1 MLYRYGWW
9 IQSHRWWVIGAWV
22 VMLAASVPLAPRLPS
37 ALKVGGFSD
46 DTLES
51 ARARQTLQQQLG
63 YQASNFQVIFQSD
76 TLDARDPRFIAQSKA
91 ALEDVAMLQDVAA
104 IAYHDVNGRQI
115 SRDGHS
121 AYEVV
126 TLTLTADD
134 SPRMVHRLKDAIH
147 PTDLRVLVAGAP
159 VFYSD
164 IESVSSEDLR
174 RAETVAFPFA
184 IVVLLLVFGSAVAAS
199 VPAIAGGASVAV
211 SLAVIYGV
219 THITE
224 MSIFVLNVT
233 TMIGLGLGVDYS
245 LFMTSR
251 FREEIEH
258 RPIPEAV
265 AVTVA
270 TAGQAVLFSG
280 GTVCLGLL
288 ALVSFS
294 FMMLRSVGIGGSLV
308 VAFSVLAALTLL
320 PAVLAALGPRIN
332 AFRLLPGRHQGG
344 QKRDGAVER
353 FWAGLAGFVMRHPM
367 LIAVPVLT
375 FLLILGSPFLRV
387 HLSSPDASIL
397 PTSVES
403 RRAFDIL
410 QQQFNDAETAPILI
424 AAQLPHSALDP
435 VSLRTLYDFTHRLQH
450 DGRVKDVVSLV
461 TIDPR
466 LTLAHYTLLYA
477 DPGHIGDQYAQAA
490 AAHLG
495 VGTTTLVTVTSLA
508 PPSSEDAKRLVR
520 DIRLMAHGMGLTVLV
535 DGAAAEIND
544 VVARLYSEFPPA
556 LAFILVS
563 TYVVLLLLFRS
574 VLLPLKALVMNGL
587 SILGAYGALV
597 FVFQDGHLSGLFHFT
612 PLGYVEASLPILM
625 FCTLFGLS
633 MDYEVFLLS
642 RIQEAYARTGD
653 NRASVSMGLRQ
664 SGRII
669 TSAAAIVVLVAGSF
683 VMADIILIKALGL
696 GVAMAVFLDATV
708 VRALLVPATMRLLGD
723 LNWWAPAWLRTR
735 LPGLREERD
744 PMREGTESASVR

>member
-1 MLYRYGWW
+1 MLYRCGWW
-9 IQSHRWWVIGAWV
+9 MQAHRWWVIAAWA
-22 VMLAASVPLAPRLPS
+22 VMLVVSVPFAPRLPS
-37 ALKVGGFSD
+37 VLKVGGFSD
-46 DTLES
+46 DSLES
-51 ARARQTLQQQLG
+51 ARARQVLQQQLG
-63 YQASNFQVIFQSD
+63 YQATSFQVIFQSD
-76 TLDARDPRFIAQSKA
+76 TLEARDPRFITQTKA
-91 ALEDVAMLQDVAA
+91 ALADVAVLPDVAA
-104 IAYHDVNGRQI
+104 VEYHDVNSRQI

-126 TLTLTADD
+126 TLTLSADD
-134 SPRMVHRLKDAIH
+134 SPRMVQRLKDAIQ
-147 PTDLRVLVAGAP
+147 PSDLRVLVAGAP

-184 IVVLLLVFGSAVAAS
+184 VIVLLLVFGSVVAAA

-219 THITE
+219 THVTE

-258 RPIPEAV
+258 RPVAEAV
-265 AVTVA
+265 ATTVA

-320 PAVLAALGPRIN
+320 PAVLAVLGTRVN
-332 AFRLLPGRHQGG
+332 AFRLLPLRRRDTPGG
-344 QKRDGAVER
+344 EGAVEL
-353 FWAGLAGFVMRHPM
+353 FWGTLAEFVMRRP
-367 LIAVPVLT
+367 LLVAVPVLA
-375 FLLILGSPFLRV
+375 FLLLLGSPFLRV

-403 RRAFDIL
+403 RRAFDLL
-410 QQQFNDAETAPILI
+410 QQQFEDADTAPILI
-424 AAQLPHSALDP
+424 AVQLPQPALQP
-435 VSLRTLYDFTHRLQH
+435 ASLRSLYDFTHRLQQ

-495 VGTTTLVTVTSLA
+495 TGTTTLITVTSLVR
-508 PPSSEDAKRLVR
+508 PSSEEAKQLVR
-520 DIRLMAHGMGLTVLV
+520 DIRMLSRGMGMTVLV

-563 TYVVLLLLFRS
+563 TYLVLLLLFRS
-574 VLLPLKALVMNGL
+574 VLLPLKALVMNSL

-597 FVFQDGHLSGLFHFT
+597 FVFQDGHLSRLLHFT

-642 RIQEAYARTGD
+642 RMQEAYTRTRD
-653 NRASVSMGLRQ
+653 NRTSVSIGLQ
-664 SGRII
+664 KSGRII

-723 LNWWAPAWLRTR
+723 LNWWAPRWLRTR
-735 LPGLREERD
+735 LPD
-744 PMREGTESASVR
+744 QPDVITPSPDVAKPVSAR